1 LAAHDPDRASVQATA
16 LSAAL
21 TALQPIVALLLDAGI
36 NTNEVTRFV
45 RWASVYEAASRQ
57 RPSGKK
63 PSISRIAAATGL
75 SRAEVSQLL
84 ASTPP
89 SSGGID
95 LTPRTSDKVIAAW
108 LSDPDYL
115 ERNGKPRQLPYSEG
129 KYSFSELV
137 RRYAPDIPPR
147 AMLNEM
153 LASNFVFELP
163 EGRYAPAPPG
173 SHASLSQTDAI
184 TEFGAKIS
192 ALGSTLR
199 SNFAAS
205 GPGQK
210 FETLVHVSNIQDGEM
225 PKITKELARRCR
237 TFSQSVERYLLDHA
251 SGKSAPES
259 TMGNQTI
266 GVLVAVVES
275 SPRITRG
282 QS

>member
-1 LAAHDPDRASVQATA
+1 LAAHHPDRASVQATA

-36 NTNEVTRFV
+36 NTYEVTRFV
-45 RWASVYEAASRQ
+45 RWASVNEAASRQ
-57 RPSGKK
+57 SQSGKK

-115 ERNGKPRQLPYSEG
+115 EPNGKPRQLPYSEG
-129 KYSFSELV
+129 KHCFSDLV

-153 LASNFVFELP
+153 LASKFVYELS
-163 EGRYAPAPPG
+163 EGRYAPTPPG

-199 SNFAAS
+199 NNLAAS
-205 GPGQK
+205 GPGHK
-210 FETLVHVSNIQDGEM
+210 FETLVHVSNVQDSEK
-225 PKITKELARRCR
+225 PKIARELARRCR

-251 SGKSAPES
+251 GGKSAPHS
-259 TMGNQTI
+259 TLGNQTI

-275 SPRITRG
+275 NSPIKRDRT
-282 QS
+282 